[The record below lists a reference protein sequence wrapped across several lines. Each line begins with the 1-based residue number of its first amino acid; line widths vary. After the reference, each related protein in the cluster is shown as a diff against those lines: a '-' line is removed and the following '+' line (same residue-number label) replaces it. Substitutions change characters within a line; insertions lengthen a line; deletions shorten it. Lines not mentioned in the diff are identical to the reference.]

1 MYDELAQTKDVKM
14 KPARIAAIALSL
26 SLASA
31 CPAIAGSASG
41 SPALALAAVIA
52 PYSADLSPL
61 DKVTVAALFDGE
73 SGKVAAK
80 KIVVTADRIMCRTGN
95 VDLTSRSCELTFK
108 GGKHSLQ
115 GREANELFA
124 TMVLAGIAPEGAAGS
139 NVAGISKLSC
149 TLDVGAIKQKDGGGA
164 SCSFDADN

>member
-1 MYDELAQTKDVKM
+1 MYDWRKTGEMNM
-14 KPARIAAIALSL
+14 KPARLAAFALFL
-26 SLASA
+26 TVTGGTTALAA
-31 CPAIAGSASG
+31 SASG

-52 PYSADLSPL
+52 PYAPDVSPL

-80 KIVVTADRIMCRTGN
+80 KIVVTAEKIVCKTSN

-108 GGKHSLQ
+108 GGKHSLK

-124 TMVLAGIAPEGAAGS
+124 TMAVAGIAPEGAAGS
-139 NVAGISKLSC
+139 NIAGLSKLNC
-149 TLDVGAIKQKDGGGA
+149 TLDVAAIKRKDGGGA
-164 SCSFDADN
+164 SCSFDSGN